1 MNDIQIFNN
10 PEFGEV
16 RTVRDGDT
24 ILFCG
29 ADVAKALGYANS
41 RKALSDHCK
50 GDVTKRYAIPDAL
63 GRAQEMSFIPESDLY
78 RLVFRSKL
86 PGAERFTD
94 WVTQEVLPAIRR
106 TGGYIS
112 GQESMGPEE
121 LMAKA
126 LMVAQKTLADREARL
141 SALAVEN
148 QIMKP
153 KADFFDELVERNTLT
168 NFRETAKELGI
179 PPRKF
184 VEFLVDRKYVY
195 RDKRGKLLP
204 YEEKNTGLF
213 EIKESMNEKTGWS
226 GTQTLVTPKGR
237 ETFRLLYV

>member
-1 MNDIQIFNN
+1 MNNLQIFNN
-10 PEFGEV
+10 HEFGEV
-16 RTVRDGDT
+16 RTVLDGET

-41 RKALSDHCK
+41 RKAISEHCK
-50 GDVTKRYAIPDAL
+50 GVTKRDTLTSGGI
-63 GRAQEMSFIPESDLY
+63 QEMSFIPESDLY

-106 TGGYIS
+106 SGGYIS
-112 GQESMGPEE
+112 GQESMEPEE

-126 LMVAQKTLADREARL
+126 LLVAQKTLADRETRL
-141 SALAVEN
+141 SALTVEN

-168 NFRETAKELGI
+168 NFRETAKELGV
-179 PPRKF
+179 PPKRF
-184 VEFLVDRKYVY
+184 VNYLIERKYIY

-204 YEEKNTGLF
+204 YEDKNTGLF